1 MRKPKVVDNFLPPEE
16 FKLIEDVFLYDKAD
30 LWFPWYFAGHVG
42 VTEEAES
49 DGFYFVHNFYD
60 QNMKECSQ
68 FLDLVTDI
76 LFSKMN
82 MQKLIRAKANLFL
95 KTEVLTT
102 YAKHTDQH
110 EPHKGAIFYLN
121 TNNGFTILDDGT
133 KVESVANRI
142 LFFDSSK
149 PHASTNC
156 SDVPRRVNFNINYL

>member
-1 MRKPKVVDNFLPPEE
+1 MRKPKVVDNFLPLEE
-16 FKLIEDVFLYDKAD
+16 FKLIEDIFLHDKGD

-42 VTEEAES
+42 VTEKTES
-49 DGFYFVHNFYD
+49 DGFYFIHNFYD
-60 QNMKECSQ
+60 HGIEECSQ
-68 FLDLVTDI
+68 FLDLVADI
-76 LFSKMN
+76 LFSKIN
-82 MQKLIRAKANLFL
+82 IQQLIRAKANLFL

-102 YAKHTDQH
+102 YAKHVDQC

-156 SDVPRRVNFNINYL
+156 TDVPRRVNFNINYL